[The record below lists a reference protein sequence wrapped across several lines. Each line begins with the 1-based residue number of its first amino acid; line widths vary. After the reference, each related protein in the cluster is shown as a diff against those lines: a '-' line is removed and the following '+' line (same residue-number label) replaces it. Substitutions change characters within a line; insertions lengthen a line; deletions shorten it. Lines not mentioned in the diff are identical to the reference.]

1 VQIEGSCHCGQI
13 TFTAEVDPSRVVVC
27 HCSDCQVLSGSPFR
41 IIVPAPMQSFV
52 VRGEPR
58 RDIKIADS
66 GNRRVQAFCP
76 ECATP
81 LFGAAY
87 ENAEY
92 VTVRLGCVKQRAA
105 LTPHAQIWTRS
116 SLPWLRDILHLPACE
131 QQ

>member
-1 VQIEGSCHCGQI
+1 MRIDGSCHCGLI

-41 IIVPAPMQSFV
+41 IIVPAPLRSFV
-52 VRGEPR
+52 VHGEPKR
-58 RDIKIADS
+58 YVKVADS

-81 LFGAAY
+81 LFGVAT

-92 VTVRLGCVKQRAA
+92 VTIRLGCIKQRAA
-105 LTPHAQIWTRS
+105 LTPHAQIWTHS
-116 SLPWLRDILHLPACE
+116 SLPWIHGIPDLPGSE

>member
-1 VQIEGSCHCGQI
+1 MQIEGSCHCGRI
-13 TFTAEVDPSRVVVC
+13 TFTAEIDPLRVVVC

-41 IIVPAPMQSFV
+41 IIVPAPMRSFV
-52 VRGEPR
+52 VNGEPR
-58 RDIKIADS
+58 RYIKIAGS

-81 LFGAAY
+81 LFGAPD

-105 LTPHAQIWTRS
+105 LTPHAQVWTRS
-116 SLPWLRDILHLPACE
+116 SMPWLSDIPGLPTC
-131 QQ
+131 QKQ